1 MIRRALCK
9 HAQQRNSHASSF
21 SVIIHNLWD
30 RDKFYAKATDNNRD
44 SYTVITAHQEFELVI
59 YLILT
64 NPEIG
69 TTSIF
74 FLWMSK
80 LRQSDPK

>member
-9 HAQQRNSHASSF
+9 HAQQRNSHPSSF
-21 SVIIHNLWD
+21 SVVIHNLWD
-30 RDKFYAKATDNNRD
+30 RDKFYAKAKDNNRD
-44 SYTVITAHQEFELVI
+44 TYTVITAYQEFDLVI
-59 YLILT
+59 YWILT

-69 TTSIF
+69 TTSIP

-80 LRQSDPK
+80 LKQSDPK